1 MKKENKKNH
10 SDAFYHILYIL
21 ILIFLIITCN
31 ITIYYIIYLIWFQN
45 NQIEI
50 INLFIPILI
59 PFFTVTFLGG
69 VFEQK
74 KYKETVSRLFKSSM
88 LFLTSIISLIF
99 AKVGFEY
106 NIFKISDI
114 FIIILKI
121 FSSIGIILFFF
132 GIVFLYTYFSFG
144 YIEKYRKKN
153 GELR

>member
-1 MKKENKKNH
+1 MKIENKKNR
-10 SDAFYHILYIL
+10 SDVFYHILYVL

-31 ITIYYIIYLIWFQN
+31 ITMYYIVYLIWFQN
-45 NQIEI
+45 IQIEI
-50 INLFIPILI
+50 INLFLPILI

-99 AKVGFEY
+99 AIVGFEY
-106 NIFKISDI
+106 NIFQISDI

-121 FSSIGIILFFF
+121 FSSIGIILFFV
-132 GIVFLYTYFSFG
+132 GIVLLYTYFSFG
-144 YIEKYRKKN
+144 YIEKHRKN
-153 GELR
+153 RELK

>member
-1 MKKENKKNH
+1 MEKEDIKNGSH
-10 SDAFYHILYIL
+10 IFYNTLYIL

-50 INLFIPILI
+50 INSFIPILI

-99 AKVGFEY
+99 TKVGFEY

-121 FSSIGIILFFF
+121 FSSIGIILFFSA
-132 GIVFLYTYFSFG
+132 IVLLYTYFSFG
-144 YIEKYRKKN
+144 YIEKYKKK
-153 GELR
+153 

>member
-1 MKKENKKNH
+1 MKIEKKKNH

-21 ILIFLIITCN
+21 IFIFLIITCN
-31 ITIYYIIYLIWFQN
+31 ITMYYIIYLLWFQE
-45 NQIEI
+45 NQIDI
-50 INLFIPILI
+50 INSFIPILI

-99 AKVGFEY
+99 TKVGFEY
-106 NIFKISDI
+106 NIFKINDI

-121 FSSIGIILFFF
+121 FSSIGVILFFV
-132 GIVFLYTYFSFG
+132 GIVLLYTYFSFG
-144 YIEKYRKKN
+144 YIEKYRKN
-153 GELR
+153 IES